1 MKARVLV
8 GLVGAPIGLLVLW
21 VGGVPLA
28 VTMLL
33 VAGVGA
39 YEYALMCR
47 TKAWSPSAPLIVVAS
62 SMFVV
67 DAMRWGGSFS
77 GLVLAFILLGSLLLE
92 VARGRPV
99 NSVGGPALEVF
110 GSLYCGW
117 TLSRFCLIRCSL
129 GDAGLGLALLFVVS
143 VWMNDMGAFFTGK
156 AFGRRKLA
164 PGLSPKKT
172 VEGAIGGFVWAA
184 LASAVFKALGDAS
197 GLWYTLDWLH
207 AIILALTIAAC
218 GQLGDLAESAMKRD
232 TGIKDTGWIF
242 PGHGGVLDRFD
253 SFFFACP
260 VAYYYLIL
268 LIPGLGGM

>member
-1 MKARVLV
+1 MRDRVLV
-8 GLVGAPIGLLVLW
+8 GLVGAPIGLAMLWIGGIPFVL
-21 VGGVPLA
+21 
-28 VTMLL
+28 TMLL

-47 TKAWSPSAPLIVVAS
+47 TKTWSPNAALIMIVS
-62 SMFVV
+62 CLFVV
-67 DAMRWGGSFS
+67 DAVRSGGRFS
-77 GLVLAFILLGSLLLE
+77 GLILAVVVLGSLLLE
-92 VARGRPV
+92 VAQGKPV
-99 NSVGGPALEVF
+99 NSVCGPALEVF

-143 VWMNDMGAFFTGK
+143 VWLNDMGAFFTGR

-164 PGLSPKKT
+164 PALSPKKT
-172 VEGAIGGFVWAA
+172 VEGAIGGFAWAVLGA
-184 LASAVFKALGDAS
+184 LIFKALGDAT
-197 GLWYTLDWLH
+197 GVWYTLSWCH
-207 AIILALTIAAC
+207 SITLALAIAAC

-232 TGIKDTGWIF
+232 AGIKDTGWIF

-260 VAYYYLIL
+260 VAYYYLVL

>member
-67 DAMRWGGSFS
+67 DAMRWGGRFS

-172 VEGAIGGFVWAA
+172 VEGAIGGFV
-184 LASAVFKALGDAS
+184 
-197 GLWYTLDWLH
+197 
-207 AIILALTIAAC
+207 
-218 GQLGDLAESAMKRD
+218 
-232 TGIKDTGWIF
+232 
-242 PGHGGVLDRFD
+242 
-253 SFFFACP
+253 
-260 VAYYYLIL
+260 
-268 LIPGLGGM
+268 